1 MSAPERSQVDQEGSS
16 GCQESTQPGAGAG
29 AGAESGAGA
38 WPVRMQQG
46 NTWRNVTAPCGLS
59 TGSLDPDPEG
69 SGSLQAAQEPPSPG
83 DPWPGHEEP
92 TPDLSLP
99 PHSPLGPT
107 GSPHRQCS
115 LEASSTATP
124 IPTPQGLSSSPRSE
138 ERASP
143 LSHPHGLSSF
153 PKEQGPPSQP
163 QLAKAGEEGGSHPP
177 TTSELYKAQLLETDS
192 ESASST
198 YLTCSSAEEEEDEL
212 IFLDTVE
219 ETGEDD
225 LSDMEK
231 QLRELGPH
239 SCSYTLSEQ
248 LLQEQLIQDLVFFID
263 SPRAPLGR
271 EVQSGTRPSFHR
283 AHEVLRCIHSAV
295 EHVCSEPA
303 RHSLRSLLRV
313 LAERF
318 PEDTVRS
325 LLRISPHCDSAAVA
339 MWEAMLSPLSSMQRI
354 FEGLLRVIQ
363 GSAPEEHVSA
373 ASRVLRRLS
382 QSPRCQGSLEVL
394 FPRLLMALLNQLAR
408 AAQTLLDEPPEGDQR
423 SPLGEAVEAIKDLL
437 CLAGCRENVQQMQ
450 EEGIWDMML
459 QGDTLEAGVS
469 LLAREMCR
477 SSGFVRF
484 SLFLHMRDIV
494 NCGREQE
501 NTFAM
506 AFYVELL
513 GCQDVAKTSG
523 DLRLLRSYLD
533 CGSDRM
539 LLLAVRGLVAVAQHP
554 KMVSKA

>member
-16 GCQESTQPGAGAG
+16 GRQESTQPGAGAG
-29 AGAESGAGA
+29 AGAESGAEA

-46 NTWRNVTAPCGLS
+46 NTWRNMTAPCGLS

-153 PKEQGPPSQP
+153 PKEQRPPSQP

-198 YLTCSSAEEEEDEL
+198 YLTWSSAEEEEDEL
-212 IFLDTVE
+212 LLLDTVE

-231 QLRELGPH
+231 QLRDLGPH

-248 LLQEQLIQDLVFFID
+248 LLQEQLFQDLVLFID
-263 SPRAPLGR
+263 SPRALLVR
-271 EVQSGTRPSFHR
+271 EMQSGMRPSFRR
-283 AHEVLRCIHSAV
+283 AHEVLRCIHSTV

-339 MWEAMLSPLSSMQRI
+339 MWEAMLSPLSKEQSI
-354 FEGLLRVIQ
+354 FEGMLRVIQ

-382 QSPRCQGSLEVL
+382 QSPHCQQSLKL
-394 FPRLLMALLNQLAR
+394 YYYPDFLMALLDRLAR
-408 AAQTLLDEPPEGDQR
+408 AAQTLLDDQR
-423 SPLGEAVEAIKDLL
+423 SPLGCAIPLPCHSPGPRPGPLL
-437 CLAGCRENVQQMQ
+437 CM
-450 EEGIWDMML
+450 
-459 QGDTLEAGVS
+459 
-469 LLAREMCR
+469 
-477 SSGFVRF
+477 
-484 SLFLHMRDIV
+484 
-494 NCGREQE
+494 
-501 NTFAM
+501 
-506 AFYVELL
+506 
-513 GCQDVAKTSG
+513 
-523 DLRLLRSYLD
+523 
-533 CGSDRM
+533 
-539 LLLAVRGLVAVAQHP
+539 
-554 KMVSKA
+554 